1 MPKKKITRV
10 TAETHQV
17 LIVSKRRRTV
27 RAWCE
32 SCGARA
38 EMLSLEQAVAISGHS
53 LRGICRAVDVGSI
66 HFTETGEGPPLICLD
81 SLLRLRKEGE
91 K

>member
-17 LIVSKRRRTV
+17 LIVRKTRRSV

-32 SCGARA
+32 SCGAQG
-38 EMLSLEQAVAISGHS
+38 EMLSLEQAAAISGLS
-53 LRGICRAVDVGSI
+53 LRGICRAVEAGSI
-66 HFTETGEGPPLICLD
+66 HFKETGDGSLLICLD
-81 SLLRLRKEGE
+81 SLLKLRKEGE